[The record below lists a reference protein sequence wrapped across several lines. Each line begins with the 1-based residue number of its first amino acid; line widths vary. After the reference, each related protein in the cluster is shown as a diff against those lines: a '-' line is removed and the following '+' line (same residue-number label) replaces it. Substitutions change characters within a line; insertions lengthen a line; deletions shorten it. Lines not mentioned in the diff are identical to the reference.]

1 LVKYR
6 AIPLIQVT
14 AQDNVYLGVL
24 LLPMNSLLRFFES
37 RLSAFPDTPM
47 PLPREGLIK
56 FLWACTKGLRGW
68 LLLFMIL
75 SAGIGIYE
83 AMLFAWIGNL
93 VDWLGTY
100 TPQNL
105 WAEKGDTMLLML
117 AVLII
122 SPFWI
127 ALSSLIHFQTLQG
140 VFPMQMRWRFHQ
152 RMLGQSMQ
160 FYQDEFSGRVSAKV
174 MQTALAVRETVMTV
188 TDMFMYVTVYFIT
201 TSVILFNLD
210 SLLLI
215 PFVVWFVL
223 VGLTMWYF
231 IPKLKQTAVIQADA
245 RALMTGRITDA
256 YANIMT
262 VKLFSHSRRE
272 LGYAKNAMGQF
283 LGTVHAQMR
292 WVSYLEVSTHLIS
305 VILVSSTAG
314 IALYLWQQGAVGVG
328 AIAAATAMALRLNG
342 LTRWIMWQ
350 TASLFESIGTV
361 QDGMRTLSAPQTIVD
376 KPNAPALKVTNGNIV
391 FDHVDFSYEG
401 ENGVAAIQTG
411 AKVDEVKTAATTL
424 ETSRVR
430 LLDDFHL
437 DIKAG
442 EKIGLVGRSGAG
454 KSTLVNLLLRF
465 FDVDSGKI
473 YIDGQAI
480 NEVTQE
486 SLRQQIGM
494 VTQDTSLLHRTVRE
508 NIAYGR
514 PDATDDEIIFATKQ
528 AQAWD
533 FIKELYD
540 DKGNTALDTQVG
552 ERGVKLSGGQR
563 QRIAIS
569 RVMLKNA
576 PILLLDEATSAL
588 DSEIEFAITESLNDI
603 MTGKTVI
610 AIAHRLSTI
619 AALDRLVVMDKGH
632 IIEQGS
638 HNELLVLNGV
648 YARLWHRQS
657 GGFLGE
663 DS

>member
-1 LVKYR
+1 
-6 AIPLIQVT
+6 
-14 AQDNVYLGVL
+14 
-24 LLPMNSLLRFFES
+24 MNALFRFFET
-37 RLSAFPDTPM
+37 RLPAFPETPM
-47 PLPREGLIK
+47 PLPSPREGMLK
-56 FLWACTKGLRGW
+56 FMWACTKGLRGW

-83 AMLFAWIGNL
+83 AMLFAWIGNI
-93 VDWLGTY
+93 VDWLGVY

-105 WAEKGDTMLLML
+105 WAEKGDMLLLIL
-117 AVLII
+117 AVMIL
-122 SPFWI
+122 SPLWI
-127 ALSSLIHFQTLQG
+127 ALSSFIHFQTLQG

-174 MQTALAVRETVMTV
+174 MQTALAVRDTVMTV
-188 TDMFMYVTVYFIT
+188 TDMFMYVAVYFIT
-201 TSVILFNLD
+201 SGIILFNLD

-215 PFVVWFVL
+215 PFIVWFVL
-223 VGLTMWYF
+223 VWLAMWYF
-231 IPKLKQTAVIQADA
+231 IPKLKQTAIVQADA

-272 LGYAKNAMGQF
+272 LDYAKNAMGQF

-314 IALYLWQQGAVGVG
+314 IGIYLWQQSAVGVG

-376 KPNAPALKVTNGNIV
+376 KPNASILKVSDGHIV

-401 ENGVAAIQTG
+401 EDDATGLNKHKSDKPLDNMNEDAAIPAADSAAGTSY
-411 AKVDEVKTAATTL
+411 VK
-424 ETSRVR
+424 
-430 LLDDFHL
+430 LLDNFYL
-437 DIKAG
+437 DIKPG

-465 FDVDSGKI
+465 FDVDKGKI

-480 NEVTQE
+480 DEVTQE

-514 PDATDDEIIFATKQ
+514 PDATDEEIIIAAKQ

-533 FIKELYD
+533 FIKDLYD
-540 DKGNTALDTQVG
+540 DKGNTGLDTQVG

-619 AALDRLVVMDKGH
+619 AALDRLVVMDKGR

-638 HNELLVLNGV
+638 HDELLAFNGV
-648 YARLWHRQS
+648 YARLWQRQS

>member
-1 LVKYR
+1 
-6 AIPLIQVT
+6 
-14 AQDNVYLGVL
+14 
-24 LLPMNSLLRFFES
+24 MNALFRFFET
-37 RLSAFPDTPM
+37 RLPAFPETPM
-47 PLPREGLIK
+47 PLPSPRDGMLK
-56 FLWACTKGLRGW
+56 FMWACTKGLRGW

-83 AMLFAWIGNL
+83 AMLFAWIGNI
-93 VDWLGTY
+93 VDWLGVY

-105 WAEKGDTMLLML
+105 WAEKGDMLLLIL
-117 AVLII
+117 AVMIL
-122 SPFWI
+122 SPLWI
-127 ALSSLIHFQTLQG
+127 ALSSFIHFQTLQG

-174 MQTALAVRETVMTV
+174 MQTALAVRDTVMTV
-188 TDMFMYVTVYFIT
+188 TDMFMYVAVYFIT
-201 TSVILFNLD
+201 SGIILFNLD

-215 PFVVWFVL
+215 PFIVWFVL
-223 VGLTMWYF
+223 VWLAMWYF
-231 IPKLKQTAVIQADA
+231 IPKLKQTAIVQADA

-272 LGYAKNAMGQF
+272 LDYAKNAMGQF

-314 IALYLWQQGAVGVG
+314 IGIYLWQQSAVGVG

-376 KPNAPALKVTNGNIV
+376 KPNASILKVSDGHIV

-401 ENGVAAIQTG
+401 EDDATGLNKHKSGKPLDNMNEDAAIPAADSAAGTSY
-411 AKVDEVKTAATTL
+411 VK
-424 ETSRVR
+424 
-430 LLDDFHL
+430 LLDNFYL
-437 DIKAG
+437 DIKPG

-465 FDVDSGKI
+465 FDVDKGKI

-480 NEVTQE
+480 DEVTQE

-514 PDATDDEIIFATKQ
+514 PDATDEEIITAAKQ

-533 FIKELYD
+533 FIKDLYD
-540 DKGNTALDTQVG
+540 DKGNTGLDTQVG

-619 AALDRLVVMDKGH
+619 AALDRLVVMDKGR

-638 HNELLVLNGV
+638 HDELLALNGV
-648 YARLWHRQS
+648 YARLWQRQS

>member
-1 LVKYR
+1 
-6 AIPLIQVT
+6 
-14 AQDNVYLGVL
+14 
-24 LLPMNSLLRFFES
+24 MNALFRFFET
-37 RLSAFPDTPM
+37 RLPAFPETPM
-47 PLPREGLIK
+47 PLPSPREGMLK
-56 FLWACTKGLRGW
+56 FMWACTKGLRGW
-68 LLLFMIL
+68 FVLFMIL

-83 AMLFAWIGNL
+83 AMLFAWIGNI
-93 VDWLGTY
+93 VDWLGVY

-105 WAEKGDTMLLML
+105 WAEKGDMLLLIL
-117 AVLII
+117 AVMIL
-122 SPFWI
+122 SPLWI
-127 ALSSLIHFQTLQG
+127 ALSSFIHFQTLQG

-174 MQTALAVRETVMTV
+174 MQTALAVRDTVMTV
-188 TDMFMYVTVYFIT
+188 TDMFMYVAVYFIT
-201 TSVILFNLD
+201 SGIILFNLD

-215 PFVVWFVL
+215 PFIVWFVL
-223 VGLTMWYF
+223 VWLAMWYF
-231 IPKLKQTAVIQADA
+231 IPKLKQTAIVQADA

-272 LGYAKNAMGQF
+272 LDYAKNAMGQF

-314 IALYLWQQGAVGVG
+314 IGIYLWQQSAVGVG

-376 KPNAPALKVTNGNIV
+376 KPNASILKVSDGHIV

-401 ENGVAAIQTG
+401 EDDATGLNKHKSGKPLDNMNEDAAIPAADSAAGTSY
-411 AKVDEVKTAATTL
+411 VK
-424 ETSRVR
+424 
-430 LLDDFHL
+430 LLDNFYL
-437 DIKAG
+437 DIKPG

-465 FDVDSGKI
+465 FDVDKGKI

-480 NEVTQE
+480 DEVTQE

-514 PDATDDEIIFATKQ
+514 PDATDEEIIIAAKQ

-533 FIKELYD
+533 FIKDLYD
-540 DKGNTALDTQVG
+540 DKGNTGLDTQVG

-619 AALDRLVVMDKGH
+619 AALDRLVVMDKGR

-638 HNELLVLNGV
+638 HDELLAFNGV
-648 YARLWHRQS
+648 YARLWQRQS

>member
-1 LVKYR
+1 
-6 AIPLIQVT
+6 
-14 AQDNVYLGVL
+14 
-24 LLPMNSLLRFFES
+24 MNALFRFFEN
-37 RLSAFPDTPM
+37 RLPAFPDTPM
-47 PLPREGLIK
+47 PLPSPRDGMLK
-56 FLWACTKGLRGW
+56 FLWACTNGLRGW
-68 LLLFMIL
+68 LLIFMIL

-83 AMLFAWIGNL
+83 AMLFAWIGNI
-93 VDWLGTY
+93 VDWLGVY

-105 WAEKGDTMLLML
+105 WVEKGDMLLIML
-117 AVLII
+117 AVMIV
-122 SPFWI
+122 SPLWI
-127 ALSSLIHFQTLQG
+127 ALSSFIHFQTLQG

-174 MQTALAVRETVMTV
+174 MQTALAVRDTVMTV
-188 TDMFMYVTVYFIT
+188 TDMFMYVSVYFIT
-201 TSVILFNLD
+201 SGVILFNLD

-215 PFVVWFVL
+215 PFVIWLVL
-223 VGLTMWYF
+223 VAITIWYF
-231 IPKLKQTAVIQADA
+231 IPKLKQTAIVQADA

-314 IALYLWQQGAVGVG
+314 IGLYLWQQGAVGVG

-361 QDGMRTLSAPQTIVD
+361 QDGMRTLSAPQTIID
-376 KPNAPALKVTNGNIV
+376 KPDAPALAVTDGRIV
-391 FDHVDFSYEG
+391 FDHVDFSYEND
-401 ENGVAAIQTG
+401 EEDNGQTSEPVDG
-411 AKVDEVKTAATTL
+411 TSIAKRAPNSYIK
-424 ETSRVR
+424 
-430 LLDDFHL
+430 LLDNFHL
-437 DIKAG
+437 DIKPG

-473 YIDGQAI
+473 LIDGQAI
-480 NEVTQE
+480 DEVTQE

-514 PDATDDEIIFATKQ
+514 PDATDEEIMIAAKQ

-533 FIKELYD
+533 FIKDLYD
-540 DKGNTALDTQVG
+540 DKGNTGLDTQVG

-588 DSEIEFAITESLNDI
+588 DSEIEYAITESLNDI

-619 AALDRLVVMDKGH
+619 AALDRLVVMHQGR

-638 HNELLVLNGV
+638 HDELLALNGV
-648 YARLWHRQS
+648 YARLWQRQS

-663 DS
+663 DN

>member
-1 LVKYR
+1 
-6 AIPLIQVT
+6 
-14 AQDNVYLGVL
+14 
-24 LLPMNSLLRFFES
+24 
-37 RLSAFPDTPM
+37 M
-47 PLPREGLIK
+47 PLPSPRDGMLK
-56 FLWACTKGLRGW
+56 FMWACTKGLRGW

-83 AMLFAWIGNL
+83 AMLFAWIGNI
-93 VDWLGTY
+93 VDWLGVY
-100 TPQNL
+100 TPENL
-105 WAEKGDTMLLML
+105 WLEKGDMLLLML
-117 AVLII
+117 AVMIL
-122 SPFWI
+122 SPIWI
-127 ALSSLIHFQTLQG
+127 ALSSFVHFQTLQG

-174 MQTALAVRETVMTV
+174 MQTALAVRDTVMTV

-201 TSVILFNLD
+201 SGVILFNLD

-215 PFVVWFVL
+215 PFIVWLIL
-223 VGLTMWYF
+223 VALTIWYF
-231 IPKLKQTAVIQADA
+231 IPKLKQTAIVQADA

-272 LGYAKNAMGQF
+272 LSYAKNAMGQF

-305 VILVSSTAG
+305 VILVSGTVG
-314 IALYLWQQGAVGVG
+314 IGLYLWQQGAVGVG

-361 QDGMRTLSAPQTIVD
+361 QDGMRTLSAPQTIMD
-376 KPNAPALKVTNGNIV
+376 KPNAPALKVTDGHIV
-391 FDHVDFSYEG
+391 FDHVDFSYENDSDDIKG
-401 ENGVAAIQTG
+401 KPANTINAPASSNTI
-411 AKVDEVKTAATTL
+411 K
-424 ETSRVR
+424 
-430 LLDDFHL
+430 LLDNFYL
-437 DIKAG
+437 DIEPG

-473 YIDGQAI
+473 LIDEQAI
-480 NEVTQE
+480 DEVTQE

-514 PDATDDEIIFATKQ
+514 PDATDEEIMMAAKQ

-533 FIKELYD
+533 FVKDLYD
-540 DKGNTALDTQVG
+540 DKGNTGLDTQVG

-588 DSEIEFAITESLNDI
+588 DSEIEFAITESLNDM

-638 HNELLVLNGV
+638 HDELLSLNGV
-648 YARLWHRQS
+648 YARLWQRQS

>member
-1 LVKYR
+1 
-6 AIPLIQVT
+6 
-14 AQDNVYLGVL
+14 
-24 LLPMNSLLRFFES
+24 MNALFRFFEN

-47 PLPREGLIK
+47 PLPSPRDGLLK
-56 FLWACTKGLRGW
+56 FLWACTTGLRGW
-68 LLLFMIL
+68 LLLFVIL
-75 SAGIGIYE
+75 SAGIGVYE
-83 AMLFAWIGNL
+83 AMLFAWIGNI
-93 VDWLGTY
+93 VDWLGIY
-100 TPQNL
+100 TPAML
-105 WAEKGDTMLLML
+105 WAEKGDMLLLML
-117 AVLII
+117 AVMIA
-122 SPFWI
+122 SPVWI
-127 ALSSLIHFQTLQG
+127 ALTSFIHFQTLQG

-174 MQTALAVRETVMTV
+174 MQTALAVRDTVLTV
-188 TDMFMYVTVYFIT
+188 ADMFTYVTVYFIT

-223 VGLTMWYF
+223 VALAIWFF
-231 IPKLKQTAVIQADA
+231 IPRLKRTAIVQADA

-314 IALYLWQQGAVGVG
+314 IGLYLWQQGAVGVG

-376 KPNAPALKVTNGNIV
+376 APNAQELKVTDGHIV
-391 FDHVDFSYEG
+391 FDHVDFSYESENVTDIEG
-401 ENGVAAIQTG
+401 ERIDEIKPSSALT
-411 AKVDEVKTAATTL
+411 KSEVK
-424 ETSRVR
+424 
-430 LLDDFHL
+430 LLDNFYL
-437 DIKAG
+437 DIKPG

-480 NEVTQE
+480 DEVTQD
-486 SLRQQIGM
+486 SLRAQIGM

-514 PDATDDEIIFATKQ
+514 PDASDEEIIVATKQ

-533 FIKELYD
+533 FIKDLYD
-540 DKGNTALDTQVG
+540 DKGNTGLDTQVG

-619 AALDRLVVMDKGH
+619 AALDRLVVMDRGR

-638 HNELLVLNGV
+638 HEELLALNGV
-648 YARLWHRQS
+648 YAGLWQRQS
-657 GGFLGE
+657 GGFLGAE
-663 DS
+663 S

>member
-1 LVKYR
+1 
-6 AIPLIQVT
+6 
-14 AQDNVYLGVL
+14 
-24 LLPMNSLLRFFES
+24 MNALFRFFEN
-37 RLSAFPDTPM
+37 RLPAFPNTPM
-47 PLPREGLIK
+47 PLPSPRDGMLQ
-56 FLWACTKGLRGW
+56 FFWACTKGLRSW
-68 LLLFMIL
+68 LLLFMVL

-83 AMLFAWIGNL
+83 AMLFAWIGDI
-93 VDWLGTY
+93 VDWLGVY

-105 WAEKGDTMLLML
+105 WLEKGDMLLLML
-117 AVLII
+117 AVMIV

-127 ALSSLIHFQTLQG
+127 ALSSFIHFQTLQG

-174 MQTALAVRETVMTV
+174 MQTALAVRDTVMTV
-188 TDMFMYVTVYFIT
+188 TDMFMYVTVYFV
-201 TSVILFNLD
+201 TSGLILFNLD

-215 PFVVWFVL
+215 PFILWFGL
-223 VGLTMWYF
+223 VALAIWYF
-231 IPKLKQTAVIQADA
+231 IPKLKQTAIVQADA

-292 WVSYLEVSTHLIS
+292 WVSYLEIFTHLIS

-314 IALYLWQQGAVGVG
+314 IGLYLWQQSAVGVG

-376 KPNAPALKVTNGNIV
+376 KPDAAELRVTEGHIV
-391 FDHVDFSYEG
+391 FDHVDFSYENEDQG
-401 ENGVAAIQTG
+401 NYHAT
-411 AKVDEVKTAATTL
+411 DKTFKPSVATTDMAQDN
-424 ETSRVR
+424 SVK
-430 LLDDFHL
+430 LLDDFYL
-437 DIKAG
+437 DIKPG

-465 FDVDSGKI
+465 FDVDRGKI

-480 NEVTQE
+480 DDVTQD

-494 VTQDTSLLHRTVRE
+494 VTQDTSLLHRTIRE

-514 PDATDDEIIFATKQ
+514 PGASDEEIIHAAKQ

-533 FIKELYD
+533 FIKDLYD
-540 DKGNTALDTQVG
+540 DKGNTGLDTQVG

-619 AALDRLVVMDKGH
+619 AALDRLVVMEKGR

-638 HNELLVLNGV
+638 HDELLAQDGV
-648 YARLWHRQS
+648 YARLWQRQS

-663 DS
+663 DTP

>member
-1 LVKYR
+1 
-6 AIPLIQVT
+6 
-14 AQDNVYLGVL
+14 
-24 LLPMNSLLRFFES
+24 MNALFRFFET
-37 RLSAFPDTPM
+37 RLPAFPETPM
-47 PLPREGLIK
+47 PLPSPREGMLK
-56 FLWACTKGLRGW
+56 FMWACTKGLRGW

-83 AMLFAWIGNL
+83 AMLFAWIGNI
-93 VDWLGTY
+93 VDWLGVY

-105 WAEKGDTMLLML
+105 WAEKGDMLLLIL
-117 AVLII
+117 AVMIL
-122 SPFWI
+122 SPLWI
-127 ALSSLIHFQTLQG
+127 ALSSFIHFQTLQG

-174 MQTALAVRETVMTV
+174 MQTALAVRDTVMTV
-188 TDMFMYVTVYFIT
+188 TDMFMYVAVYFIT
-201 TSVILFNLD
+201 SGIILFNLD

-215 PFVVWFVL
+215 PFIVWFVL
-223 VGLTMWYF
+223 VWLAMWYF
-231 IPKLKQTAVIQADA
+231 IPKLKQTAIVQADA

-272 LGYAKNAMGQF
+272 LDYAKNAMGQF

-314 IALYLWQQGAVGVG
+314 IGIYLWQQSAVGVG

-376 KPNAPALKVTNGNIV
+376 KPNASILKVSDGHIV
-391 FDHVDFSYEG
+391 FDHVDFSYEDEDDATG
-401 ENGVAAIQTG
+401 LNKHKSDKPLDNMNEDAAIPAADSAAGTSY
-411 AKVDEVKTAATTL
+411 VK
-424 ETSRVR
+424 
-430 LLDDFHL
+430 LLDNFYL
-437 DIKAG
+437 DIKPG

-465 FDVDSGKI
+465 FDVDKGKI

-480 NEVTQE
+480 DEVTQE

-514 PDATDDEIIFATKQ
+514 PDATDEEIIIAAKQ

-533 FIKELYD
+533 FIKDLYD
-540 DKGNTALDTQVG
+540 DKGNTGLDTQVG

-619 AALDRLVVMDKGH
+619 AALDRLVVMDKGR

-638 HNELLVLNGV
+638 HDELLAFNGV
-648 YARLWHRQS
+648 YARLWQRQS

>member
-1 LVKYR
+1 
-6 AIPLIQVT
+6 
-14 AQDNVYLGVL
+14 
-24 LLPMNSLLRFFES
+24 MNALFRFFEN

-47 PLPREGLIK
+47 PLPSPRDGLLK
-56 FLWACTKGLRGW
+56 FLWACTTGLRGW
-68 LLLFMIL
+68 LLLFVIL
-75 SAGIGIYE
+75 SAGIGVYE
-83 AMLFAWIGNL
+83 AMLFAWIGNI
-93 VDWLGTY
+93 VDWLGIY
-100 TPQNL
+100 TPAML
-105 WAEKGDTMLLML
+105 WAEKGDMLLLML
-117 AVLII
+117 AVMLA
-122 SPFWI
+122 SPVWI
-127 ALSSLIHFQTLQG
+127 ALTSFIHFQTLQG

-174 MQTALAVRETVMTV
+174 MQTALAVRDTVLTV
-188 TDMFMYVTVYFIT
+188 ADMFTYVTVYFIT

-223 VGLTMWYF
+223 VALAIWFF
-231 IPKLKQTAVIQADA
+231 IPRLKRTAIVQADA

-314 IALYLWQQGAVGVG
+314 IGLYLWQQGAVGVG

-376 KPNAPALKVTNGNIV
+376 APNAQELKVTDGHIV
-391 FDHVDFSYEG
+391 FDHVDFSYESESVTDIEG
-401 ENGVAAIQTG
+401 ERIDEIKPSSALT
-411 AKVDEVKTAATTL
+411 KSEVK
-424 ETSRVR
+424 
-430 LLDDFHL
+430 LLDNFYL
-437 DIKAG
+437 DIKPG

-473 YIDGQAI
+473 CIDGQAI
-480 NEVTQE
+480 DEVTQD
-486 SLRQQIGM
+486 SLRAQIGM
-494 VTQDTSLLHRTVRE
+494 VTQDTSLLHRTIRE

-514 PDATDDEIIFATKQ
+514 PDASDEEIIVATKQ

-533 FIKELYD
+533 FIKDLYD
-540 DKGNTALDTQVG
+540 DKGNTGLDTQVG

-619 AALDRLVVMDKGH
+619 AALDRLVVMDRGR

-638 HNELLVLNGV
+638 HEELLALNGV
-648 YARLWHRQS
+648 YAGLWQRQS
-657 GGFLGE
+657 GGFLGAE
-663 DS
+663 S

>member
-1 LVKYR
+1 
-6 AIPLIQVT
+6 
-14 AQDNVYLGVL
+14 
-24 LLPMNSLLRFFES
+24 MNALFRFFEN
-37 RLSAFPDTPM
+37 RLTAFPDSPI
-47 PLPREGLIK
+47 PLPRDGLIK
-56 FLWACTKGLRGW
+56 FLWACTEGLRGW

-83 AMLFAWIGNL
+83 AMLFAWIGNV

-100 TPQNL
+100 TPQTI
-105 WAEKGDTMLLML
+105 WAEKGDMLLLML

-127 ALSSLIHFQTLQG
+127 SLSSLIRFQSIQG

-174 MQTALAVRETVMTV
+174 MQTALAVRDTVMTV
-188 TDMFMYVTVYFIT
+188 TDMLLYVLVYFIT
-201 TSVILFNLD
+201 TGVILFNLD
-210 SLLLI
+210 VLLLI
-215 PFVVWFVL
+215 PFVIWFVL
-223 VGLTMWYF
+223 FGSTMWFF
-231 IPKLKQTAVIQADA
+231 IPKLKRSSIIQADA
-245 RALMTGRITDA
+245 RALMAGRITDA

-272 LGYAKNAMGQF
+272 LSYAKDAMGQF

-292 WVSYLEVSTHLIS
+292 WVSQLEIVNHTIS
-305 VILVSSTAG
+305 VILLGTTAG
-314 IALYLWQQGAVGVG
+314 IGIYLWQHGAIGVG

-342 LTRWIMWQ
+342 LTKMIMWQ

-376 KPNAPALKVTNGNIV
+376 KPNAQDLTVTAGRIV
-391 FDHVDFSYEG
+391 FDHVDFSYDNDDLTEDV
-401 ENGVAAIQTG
+401 ESER
-411 AKVDEVKTAATTL
+411 VDEVNNVTP
-424 ETSRVR
+424 SRVK
-430 LLDDFHL
+430 LLDNFYL
-437 DIKAG
+437 NINPG

-473 YIDGQAI
+473 YVDGQAI
-480 NEVTQE
+480 DEVTQD
-486 SLRQQIGM
+486 SLRQHIGM

-514 PDATDDEIIFATKQ
+514 PDASDEEIIFAAKQ

-533 FIKELYD
+533 FIKDLYD
-540 DKGNTALDTQVG
+540 DKGNTGLDTQVG

-619 AALDRLVVMDKGH
+619 AALDRLVVMDKGR

-638 HNELLVLNGV
+638 HDELLALHGV
-648 YARLWHRQS
+648 YARLWQRQS
-657 GGFLGE
+657 GGFLGDDNDE
-663 DS
+663 

>member
-1 LVKYR
+1 
-6 AIPLIQVT
+6 
-14 AQDNVYLGVL
+14 
-24 LLPMNSLLRFFES
+24 
-37 RLSAFPDTPM
+37 M
-47 PLPREGLIK
+47 PLPSPREGMLK
-56 FLWACTKGLRGW
+56 FMWACTKGLRGW

-83 AMLFAWIGNL
+83 AMLFAWIGNI
-93 VDWLGTY
+93 VDWLGVY

-105 WAEKGDTMLLML
+105 WAEKGDMLLLIL
-117 AVLII
+117 AVMIL
-122 SPFWI
+122 SPLWI
-127 ALSSLIHFQTLQG
+127 ALSSFIHFQTLQG

-174 MQTALAVRETVMTV
+174 MQTALAVRDTVMTV
-188 TDMFMYVTVYFIT
+188 TDMFMYVAVYFIT
-201 TSVILFNLD
+201 SGIILFNLD

-215 PFVVWFVL
+215 PFIVWFVL
-223 VGLTMWYF
+223 VWLAMWYF
-231 IPKLKQTAVIQADA
+231 IPKLKQTAIVQADA

-272 LGYAKNAMGQF
+272 LDYAKNAMGQF

-314 IALYLWQQGAVGVG
+314 IGIYLWQQSAVGVG

-376 KPNAPALKVTNGNIV
+376 KPNASILKVSDGHIV

-401 ENGVAAIQTG
+401 EDDATGLNKHKSGKPLDNMNEDAAIPAVDSAAGTSY
-411 AKVDEVKTAATTL
+411 AK
-424 ETSRVR
+424 
-430 LLDDFHL
+430 LLDNFYL
-437 DIKAG
+437 DIKSG

-465 FDVDSGKI
+465 FDVDKGKI

-480 NEVTQE
+480 DEVTQE

-514 PDATDDEIIFATKQ
+514 PDATDEEIITAAKQ

-533 FIKELYD
+533 FIKDLYD
-540 DKGNTALDTQVG
+540 DKGNTGLDTQVG

-619 AALDRLVVMDKGH
+619 AALDRLVVMDKGR

-638 HNELLVLNGV
+638 HDELLALNGV
-648 YARLWHRQS
+648 YARLWQRQS

>member
-1 LVKYR
+1 
-6 AIPLIQVT
+6 
-14 AQDNVYLGVL
+14 
-24 LLPMNSLLRFFES
+24 
-37 RLSAFPDTPM
+37 
-47 PLPREGLIK
+47 
-56 FLWACTKGLRGW
+56 
-68 LLLFMIL
+68 
-75 SAGIGIYE
+75 
-83 AMLFAWIGNL
+83 
-93 VDWLGTY
+93 
-100 TPQNL
+100 
-105 WAEKGDTMLLML
+105 
-117 AVLII
+117 
-122 SPFWI
+122 
-127 ALSSLIHFQTLQG
+127 
-140 VFPMQMRWRFHQ
+140 
-152 RMLGQSMQ
+152 
-160 FYQDEFSGRVSAKV
+160 
-174 MQTALAVRETVMTV
+174 MQTALAVRDTVMTV
-188 TDMFMYVTVYFIT
+188 TDMFMYVSVYFIT
-201 TSVILFNLD
+201 SGVILFNLD

-215 PFVVWFVL
+215 PFIIWLVL
-223 VGLTMWYF
+223 VAITIWYF
-231 IPKLKQTAVIQADA
+231 IPKLKETAIVQADA

-314 IALYLWQQGAVGVG
+314 IGLYLWQQGAVGVG

-361 QDGMRTLSAPQTIVD
+361 QDGMRTLSAPQTIID
-376 KPNAPALKVTNGNIV
+376 KPDAPALAVTDGRIV
-391 FDHVDFSYEG
+391 FDHVDFSYEND
-401 ENGVAAIQTG
+401 EEDNGQTG
-411 AKVDEVKTAATTL
+411 EPIDSTSIAKRAPNSYIK
-424 ETSRVR
+424 
-430 LLDDFHL
+430 LLDNFHL
-437 DIKAG
+437 DIKPG

-473 YIDGQAI
+473 LIDGQAI
-480 NEVTQE
+480 DAVTQE

-514 PDATDDEIIFATKQ
+514 PDATDDEIMIAAKQ

-533 FIKELYD
+533 FIKDLYD
-540 DKGNTALDTQVG
+540 DKGNTGLDTQVG

-588 DSEIEFAITESLNDI
+588 DSEIEYAITESLNDI

-619 AALDRLVVMDKGH
+619 AALDRLVVMHQGR

-638 HNELLVLNGV
+638 HDELLALNGV
-648 YARLWHRQS
+648 YARLWQRQS

-663 DS
+663 DN

>member
-1 LVKYR
+1 
-6 AIPLIQVT
+6 
-14 AQDNVYLGVL
+14 
-24 LLPMNSLLRFFES
+24 MNALFRFFET
-37 RLSAFPDTPM
+37 RLPAFPETPM
-47 PLPREGLIK
+47 PLPSPRDGMLK
-56 FLWACTKGLRGW
+56 FLWACTNGLRGW
-68 LLLFMIL
+68 LLIFMIL

-83 AMLFAWIGNL
+83 AMLFAWIGNI
-93 VDWLGTY
+93 VDWLGVY

-105 WAEKGDTMLLML
+105 WLEKGDMLLLML
-117 AVLII
+117 AVMIV
-122 SPFWI
+122 SPLWI
-127 ALSSLIHFQTLQG
+127 ALSSFIHFQTLQG

-174 MQTALAVRETVMTV
+174 MQTALAVRDTVMTV

-201 TSVILFNLD
+201 SGVILFNLD

-215 PFVVWFVL
+215 PFIVWLVL
-223 VGLTMWYF
+223 VALTIWYF
-231 IPKLKQTAVIQADA
+231 IPKLKQTAIVQADA

-272 LGYAKNAMGQF
+272 LSYAKNAMGQF

-305 VILVSSTAG
+305 VILVSSTAAIG
-314 IALYLWQQGAVGVG
+314 LYLWQQGAVGVG

-361 QDGMRTLSAPQTIVD
+361 QDGMRTLSAPQKIID
-376 KPNAPALKVTNGNIV
+376 KPNAPALKVTEGRIV
-391 FDHVDFSYEG
+391 FDHVDFSYENDSDAVEG
-401 ENGVAAIQTG
+401 DSLDT
-411 AKVDEVKTAATTL
+411 VKTSATPT
-424 ETSRVR
+424 TKTK
-430 LLDDFHL
+430 LLDNFYL
-437 DIKAG
+437 DIKPG

-473 YIDGQAI
+473 LIDGQAI
-480 NEVTQE
+480 DEVTQE

-514 PDATDDEIIFATKQ
+514 PDATDEEIITAAKQ

-533 FIKELYD
+533 FIKDLYD
-540 DKGNTALDTQVG
+540 DKGNTGLDTQVG

-619 AALDRLVVMDKGH
+619 AALDRLVVMDKGQ

-638 HNELLVLNGV
+638 HDELLNLHGV

>member
-1 LVKYR
+1 M
-6 AIPLIQVT
+6 T
-14 AQDNVYLGVL
+14 FDTVYLGVSF
-24 LLPMNSLLRFFES
+24 LPMNALFRFFEN
-37 RLSAFPDTPM
+37 RLPAFPDTPM
-47 PLPREGLIK
+47 PLPSPREGLLK

-68 LLLFMIL
+68 LLFFMIL

-83 AMLFAWIGNL
+83 AMLFAWIGDI
-93 VDWLGTY
+93 VDWLGIY
-100 TPQNL
+100 TPQTL
-105 WAEKGDTMLLML
+105 WTEKGDVLLLML
-117 AVLII
+117 AVMLL

-127 ALSSLIHFQTLQG
+127 ALSSFIHFQSIQG

-152 RMLGQSMQ
+152 HMLGQSMQ

-174 MQTALAVRETVMTV
+174 MQTALAVRDTVMTV
-188 TDMFMYVTVYFIT
+188 TDMFMYVIVYFIT
-201 TSVILFNLD
+201 TGVILFNLD

-215 PFVVWFVL
+215 PFIIWFVL
-223 VGLTMWYF
+223 VGFTLRFF
-231 IPKLKQTAVIQADA
+231 IPKLKRTAIVQADA
-245 RALMTGRITDA
+245 RALMVGRITDA

-292 WVSYLEVSTHLIS
+292 WVSYLEISTHLIS

-314 IALYLWQQGAVGVG
+314 IGIYLWQQGDIGVG

-342 LTRWIMWQ
+342 LTQWIMWQ
-350 TASLFESIGTV
+350 TASLFESIGTA

-376 KPNAPALKVTNGNIV
+376 APNATDLKVTDGHIV
-391 FDHVDFSYEG
+391 FDHVDFSYESEGDIEG
-401 ENGVAAIQTG
+401 ERI
-411 AKVDEVKTAATTL
+411 DEVDTAGTALTP
-424 ETSRVR
+424 SQVK
-430 LLDDFHL
+430 LLDNFYL
-437 DIKAG
+437 DIKPG

-465 FDVDSGKI
+465 FDVDKGKI

-480 NEVTQE
+480 DEVTQE

-514 PDATDDEIIFATKQ
+514 PDASDEEIILATKQ
-528 AQAWD
+528 AQAWE
-533 FIKELYD
+533 FIKDLYD
-540 DKGNTALDTQVG
+540 DKGNTGLDTQVG

-588 DSEIEFAITESLNDI
+588 DSEIEYAITESLNDI

-619 AALDRLVVMDKGH
+619 AALDRLVVMDKGQ

-638 HNELLVLNGV
+638 HDELLALNGV
-648 YARLWHRQS
+648 YAGLWQRQS

-663 DS
+663 ND

>member
-1 LVKYR
+1 
-6 AIPLIQVT
+6 
-14 AQDNVYLGVL
+14 
-24 LLPMNSLLRFFES
+24 
-37 RLSAFPDTPM
+37 M
-47 PLPREGLIK
+47 PLPSPRDGMLK
-56 FLWACTKGLRGW
+56 FMWACTKGLRGW

-83 AMLFAWIGNL
+83 AMLFAWIGNI
-93 VDWLGTY
+93 VDWLGVY

-105 WAEKGDTMLLML
+105 WAEKGDMLLLIL
-117 AVLII
+117 AVMIL
-122 SPFWI
+122 SPLWI
-127 ALSSLIHFQTLQG
+127 ALSSFIHFQTLQG

-174 MQTALAVRETVMTV
+174 MQTALAVRDTVMTV
-188 TDMFMYVTVYFIT
+188 TDMFMYVAVYFIT
-201 TSVILFNLD
+201 SGIILFNLD

-215 PFVVWFVL
+215 PFIVWFVL
-223 VGLTMWYF
+223 VWLAMWYF
-231 IPKLKQTAVIQADA
+231 IPKLKQTAIVQADA

-272 LGYAKNAMGQF
+272 LDYAKNAMGQF

-314 IALYLWQQGAVGVG
+314 IGIYLWQQSAVGVG

-376 KPNAPALKVTNGNIV
+376 KPNASILKVSDGHIV

-401 ENGVAAIQTG
+401 EDDATGLNKHKSDKPLDNMNEDAAIPAADSAAGTSY
-411 AKVDEVKTAATTL
+411 AK
-424 ETSRVR
+424 
-430 LLDDFHL
+430 LLDNFYL
-437 DIKAG
+437 DIKPG

-465 FDVDSGKI
+465 FDVDKGKI

-480 NEVTQE
+480 DEVTQE

-514 PDATDDEIIFATKQ
+514 PDATDEEIIIAAKQ

-533 FIKELYD
+533 FIKDLYD
-540 DKGNTALDTQVG
+540 DKGNTGLDTQVG

-619 AALDRLVVMDKGH
+619 AALDRLVVMDKGR

-638 HNELLVLNGV
+638 HDELLAFNGV
-648 YARLWHRQS
+648 YARLWQRQS

>member
-1 LVKYR
+1 MV
-6 AIPLIQVT
+6 
-14 AQDNVYLGVL
+14 
-24 LLPMNSLLRFFES
+24 
-37 RLSAFPDTPM
+37 
-47 PLPREGLIK
+47 
-56 FLWACTKGLRGW
+56 
-68 LLLFMIL
+68 
-75 SAGIGIYE
+75 
-83 AMLFAWIGNL
+83 
-93 VDWLGTY
+93 
-100 TPQNL
+100 
-105 WAEKGDTMLLML
+105 
-117 AVLII
+117 
-122 SPFWI
+122 
-127 ALSSLIHFQTLQG
+127 ALTI
-140 VFPMQMRWRFHQ
+140 
-152 RMLGQSMQ
+152 
-160 FYQDEFSGRVSAKV
+160 
-174 MQTALAVRETVMTV
+174 
-188 TDMFMYVTVYFIT
+188 
-201 TSVILFNLD
+201 
-210 SLLLI
+210 
-215 PFVVWFVL
+215 
-223 VGLTMWYF
+223 WYF
-231 IPKLKQTAVIQADA
+231 IPKLKQTAIVQADA

-272 LGYAKNAMGQF
+272 LSYAKNAMGQF

-305 VILVSSTAG
+305 VILVSGTAAIG
-314 IALYLWQQGAVGVG
+314 LYLWQQGAVGVG

-361 QDGMRTLSAPQTIVD
+361 QDGMRTLSAPQKIID
-376 KPNAPALKVTNGNIV
+376 KPNAPALKVTEGRIV
-391 FDHVDFSYEG
+391 FDHVDFSYENDSDAVEG
-401 ENGVAAIQTG
+401 DSLDT
-411 AKVDEVKTAATTL
+411 VKTSATPT
-424 ETSRVR
+424 TKTK
-430 LLDDFHL
+430 LLDNFYL
-437 DIKAG
+437 DIKPG

-473 YIDGQAI
+473 LIDGQAI
-480 NEVTQE
+480 DEVTQE

-514 PDATDDEIIFATKQ
+514 PDATDEEIITAAKQ

-533 FIKELYD
+533 FIKDLYD
-540 DKGNTALDTQVG
+540 DKGNTGLDTQVG

-619 AALDRLVVMDKGH
+619 AALDRLVVMDKGQ

-638 HNELLVLNGV
+638 HDELLNLHGV

>member
-1 LVKYR
+1 
-6 AIPLIQVT
+6 
-14 AQDNVYLGVL
+14 
-24 LLPMNSLLRFFES
+24 MNALFRFFET
-37 RLSAFPDTPM
+37 RLPAFPDTPM
-47 PLPREGLIK
+47 PLPSPSDGMLK

-83 AMLFAWIGNL
+83 AMLFAWIGNI
-93 VDWLGTY
+93 VDWLGVY

-105 WAEKGDTMLLML
+105 WAEKGDVLLMML
-117 AVLII
+117 AVMIV
-122 SPFWI
+122 SPLWI
-127 ALSSLIHFQTLQG
+127 ALSSFIHFQTLQG

-174 MQTALAVRETVMTV
+174 MQTALAVRDTVMTV
-188 TDMFMYVTVYFIT
+188 TDMFMYVAVYFIT
-201 TSVILFNLD
+201 TGVILFNLD

-215 PFVVWFVL
+215 PFIAWFVL
-223 VGLTMWYF
+223 VWLAMWYF
-231 IPKLKQTAVIQADA
+231 IPKLKQTAIVQADA

-305 VILVSSTAG
+305 VVLVSSTAG
-314 IALYLWQQGAVGVG
+314 ISLYLWQQGAVGVG

-376 KPNAPALKVTNGNIV
+376 KPNAPALKVTEGRIV

-401 ENGVAAIQTG
+401 EDNDTG
-411 AKVDEVKTAATTL
+411 LNINASGKHFDDGHDNVNSNDIDLANNTSYAK
-424 ETSRVR
+424 
-430 LLDDFHL
+430 LLDNFYL
-437 DIKAG
+437 DIKPG

-465 FDVDSGKI
+465 FDVDKGKV

-480 NEVTQE
+480 DEVTQE

-514 PDATDDEIIFATKQ
+514 PDATDEEIITAAKQ

-533 FIKELYD
+533 FIEGLYD
-540 DKGNTALDTQVG
+540 DKGNTGLDTQVG

-638 HNELLVLNGV
+638 HDELLALNGV
-648 YARLWHRQS
+648 YARLWQRQS

>member
-1 LVKYR
+1 
-6 AIPLIQVT
+6 
-14 AQDNVYLGVL
+14 
-24 LLPMNSLLRFFES
+24 
-37 RLSAFPDTPM
+37 M
-47 PLPREGLIK
+47 PLPRDGLLR

-75 SAGIGIYE
+75 SAGIGVYE

-93 VDWLGTY
+93 VDWLGIYSPET
-100 TPQNL
+100 L
-105 WAEKGDTMLLML
+105 WLEKGDMLLLML
-117 AVLII
+117 AVLIV

-127 ALSSLIHFQTLQG
+127 TLSSLIHFQVIQG

-174 MQTALAVRETVMTV
+174 MQTALAVRDTVMTV

-201 TSVILFNLD
+201 TGVILFNLD

-215 PFVVWFVL
+215 PFAIWFVL
-223 VGLTMWYF
+223 FGLTMWFF
-231 IPKLKQTAVIQADA
+231 IPKLKLTAIIQADA
-245 RALMTGRITDA
+245 RALMVGRITDA

-292 WVSYLEVSTHLIS
+292 WVSYLEVVNHTIS
-305 VILVSSTAG
+305 VILVGTTAA
-314 IALYLWQQGAVGVG
+314 ISLYLWQQGAVGVG

-376 KPNAPALKVTNGNIV
+376 KPDAGELLVTNGNIV
-391 FDHVDFSYEG
+391 FDHVDFSYESDSD
-401 ENGVAAIQTG
+401 VAVIEGQSI
-411 AKVDEVKTAATTL
+411 DEVDTAESAINAAQIK
-424 ETSRVR
+424 
-430 LLDDFHL
+430 LLDDFYL
-437 DIKAG
+437 DIKPG

-465 FDVDSGKI
+465 FDVDKGSI
-473 YIDGQAI
+473 CIDGQAI
-480 NEVTQE
+480 NAVTQE

-514 PDATDDEIIFATKQ
+514 PDASDEEIIIAAKQ

-533 FIKELYD
+533 FISDLYD
-540 DKGNTALDTQVG
+540 DKGNKGLDTQVG

-619 AALDRLVVMDKGH
+619 AALDRLVVMDKGR

-638 HNELLVLNGV
+638 HDQLLAMDGV
-648 YARLWHRQS
+648 YARLWQRQS

>member
-1 LVKYR
+1 
-6 AIPLIQVT
+6 
-14 AQDNVYLGVL
+14 
-24 LLPMNSLLRFFES
+24 
-37 RLSAFPDTPM
+37 
-47 PLPREGLIK
+47 
-56 FLWACTKGLRGW
+56 
-68 LLLFMIL
+68 
-75 SAGIGIYE
+75 
-83 AMLFAWIGNL
+83 MLFAWIGNI
-93 VDWLGTY
+93 VDWLGIY
-100 TPQNL
+100 TPAML
-105 WAEKGDTMLLML
+105 WAEKGDMLLLML
-117 AVLII
+117 AVMLA
-122 SPFWI
+122 SPVWI
-127 ALSSLIHFQTLQG
+127 ALTSFIHFQTLQG

-174 MQTALAVRETVMTV
+174 MQTALAVRDTVLTV
-188 TDMFMYVTVYFIT
+188 ADMFTYVTVYFIT

-223 VGLTMWYF
+223 VALAIWFF
-231 IPKLKQTAVIQADA
+231 IPRLKRTAIVQADA

-314 IALYLWQQGAVGVG
+314 IGLYLWQQGAVGVG

-376 KPNAPALKVTNGNIV
+376 VPNAQELKVTDGHIV
-391 FDHVDFSYEG
+391 FDHVDFSYESENVTDIEG
-401 ENGVAAIQTG
+401 ERIDEIKPSSALT
-411 AKVDEVKTAATTL
+411 KSEVK
-424 ETSRVR
+424 
-430 LLDDFHL
+430 LLDNFYL
-437 DIKAG
+437 DIKPG
-442 EKIGLVGRSGAG
+442 EKIGLVGSSGAG

-473 YIDGQAI
+473 CIDGQAI
-480 NEVTQE
+480 DEVTQD
-486 SLRQQIGM
+486 SLRAQIGM

-514 PDATDDEIIFATKQ
+514 PDASDEEIIVATKQ

-533 FIKELYD
+533 FIKDLYD
-540 DKGNTALDTQVG
+540 DKGNTGLDTQVG

-619 AALDRLVVMDKGH
+619 AALDRLVVMDRGR

-638 HNELLVLNGV
+638 HEELLALNGV
-648 YARLWHRQS
+648 YAGLWQRQS
-657 GGFLGE
+657 GGFLGAE
-663 DS
+663 S

>member
-1 LVKYR
+1 
-6 AIPLIQVT
+6 
-14 AQDNVYLGVL
+14 
-24 LLPMNSLLRFFES
+24 MNALFRFFEN

-47 PLPREGLIK
+47 PLPSPRDGLLK
-56 FLWACTKGLRGW
+56 FLWACTTGLRGW
-68 LLLFMIL
+68 LLLFVIL
-75 SAGIGIYE
+75 SAGIGVYE
-83 AMLFAWIGNL
+83 AMLFAWIGNI
-93 VDWLGTY
+93 VDWLGIY
-100 TPQNL
+100 TPAML
-105 WAEKGDTMLLML
+105 WAEKGDMLLLML
-117 AVLII
+117 AVMIA
-122 SPFWI
+122 SPVWI
-127 ALSSLIHFQTLQG
+127 ALTSFIHFQTLQG

-174 MQTALAVRETVMTV
+174 MQTALAVRDTVLTV
-188 TDMFMYVTVYFIT
+188 ADMFTYVTVYFIT

-223 VGLTMWYF
+223 VALAIWFF
-231 IPKLKQTAVIQADA
+231 IPRLKRTAIVQADA

-314 IALYLWQQGAVGVG
+314 IGLYLWQQGAVGVG

-376 KPNAPALKVTNGNIV
+376 APNAQELKVTDGHIV
-391 FDHVDFSYEG
+391 FDHVDFSYESENVTDIEG
-401 ENGVAAIQTG
+401 ERIDEIKPSSALT
-411 AKVDEVKTAATTL
+411 KSEVK
-424 ETSRVR
+424 
-430 LLDDFHL
+430 LLDNFYL
-437 DIKAG
+437 DIKPG

-473 YIDGQAI
+473 CIDGQAI
-480 NEVTQE
+480 DEVTQD
-486 SLRQQIGM
+486 SLRAQIGM
-494 VTQDTSLLHRTVRE
+494 VTQDTSLLHRTIRE

-514 PDATDDEIIFATKQ
+514 PDASDEEIIVATKQ

-533 FIKELYD
+533 FIRDLYD
-540 DKGNTALDTQVG
+540 DKGNTGLDTQVG

-619 AALDRLVVMDKGH
+619 AALDRLVVMDRGR

-638 HNELLVLNGV
+638 HEELLALNGV
-648 YARLWHRQS
+648 YAGLWQRQS
-657 GGFLGE
+657 GGFLGAE
-663 DS
+663 S

>member
-1 LVKYR
+1 
-6 AIPLIQVT
+6 
-14 AQDNVYLGVL
+14 
-24 LLPMNSLLRFFES
+24 MNALFRFFEN
-37 RLSAFPDTPM
+37 RLPAFPDTPM
-47 PLPREGLIK
+47 PLPSPRDGMLK
-56 FLWACTKGLRGW
+56 FLWACTNGLRGW
-68 LLLFMIL
+68 LLIFMIL

-83 AMLFAWIGNL
+83 AMLFAWIGNI
-93 VDWLGTY
+93 VDWLGVY

-105 WAEKGDTMLLML
+105 WVEKGDMLLIML
-117 AVLII
+117 AVMIV
-122 SPFWI
+122 SPLWI
-127 ALSSLIHFQTLQG
+127 ALSSFIHFQTLQG

-174 MQTALAVRETVMTV
+174 MQTALAVRDTVMTV
-188 TDMFMYVTVYFIT
+188 TDMFMYVSVYFIT
-201 TSVILFNLD
+201 SGVILFNLD

-215 PFVVWFVL
+215 PFVIWLVL
-223 VGLTMWYF
+223 VAITIWYF
-231 IPKLKQTAVIQADA
+231 IPKLKETAIVQADA

-314 IALYLWQQGAVGVG
+314 IGLYLWQQGAVGVG

-361 QDGMRTLSAPQTIVD
+361 QDGMRTLSAPQTIID
-376 KPNAPALKVTNGNIV
+376 KPDAPALAVTDGRIV
-391 FDHVDFSYEG
+391 FDHVDFSYENDEEDNGKAG
-401 ENGVAAIQTG
+401 ETVDSTSI
-411 AKVDEVKTAATTL
+411 AKRAPNSYIK
-424 ETSRVR
+424 
-430 LLDDFHL
+430 LLDNFHL
-437 DIKAG
+437 DIKPG

-473 YIDGQAI
+473 LIDGQAI
-480 NEVTQE
+480 DAVTQE

-514 PDATDDEIIFATKQ
+514 PDATDEEIMIAAKQ

-533 FIKELYD
+533 FIKDLYD
-540 DKGNTALDTQVG
+540 DKGNTGLDTQVG

-588 DSEIEFAITESLNDI
+588 DSEIEYAITESLNDI

-619 AALDRLVVMDKGH
+619 AALDRLVVMHQGR

-638 HNELLVLNGV
+638 HDELLALNGV
-648 YARLWHRQS
+648 YARLWQRQS

-663 DS
+663 DN

>member
-1 LVKYR
+1 
-6 AIPLIQVT
+6 
-14 AQDNVYLGVL
+14 
-24 LLPMNSLLRFFES
+24 MNALFRFFEN
-37 RLSAFPDTPM
+37 RLPAFPDTPM
-47 PLPREGLIK
+47 PLPSPRDGMLK
-56 FLWACTKGLRGW
+56 FLWACTNGLRGW
-68 LLLFMIL
+68 LLIFMIL

-83 AMLFAWIGNL
+83 AMLFAWIGNI
-93 VDWLGTY
+93 VDWLGVY

-105 WAEKGDTMLLML
+105 WVEKGDMLLIML
-117 AVLII
+117 AVMIV
-122 SPFWI
+122 SPLWI
-127 ALSSLIHFQTLQG
+127 ALSSFIHFQTLQG

-174 MQTALAVRETVMTV
+174 MQTALAVRDTVMTV
-188 TDMFMYVTVYFIT
+188 TDMFMYVSVYFIT
-201 TSVILFNLD
+201 SGVILFNLD

-215 PFVVWFVL
+215 PFIIWLIL
-223 VGLTMWYF
+223 VAITIWYF
-231 IPKLKQTAVIQADA
+231 IPKLKETAIVQADA

-314 IALYLWQQGAVGVG
+314 IGLYLWQQGAVGVG

-361 QDGMRTLSAPQTIVD
+361 QDGMRTLSAPQTIID
-376 KPNAPALKVTNGNIV
+376 KPDAPALAVTDGRIV
-391 FDHVDFSYEG
+391 FDHVDFSYEND
-401 ENGVAAIQTG
+401 EEDNGQTG
-411 AKVDEVKTAATTL
+411 ETVDSTSIAKRAPNSYIK
-424 ETSRVR
+424 
-430 LLDDFHL
+430 LLDNFHL
-437 DIKAG
+437 DIKPG

-473 YIDGQAI
+473 LIDGQAI
-480 NEVTQE
+480 DEVTQE

-514 PDATDDEIIFATKQ
+514 PDATDEEIMIAAKQ

-533 FIKELYD
+533 FIKDLYD
-540 DKGNTALDTQVG
+540 DKGNTGLDTQVG

-588 DSEIEFAITESLNDI
+588 DSEIEYAITESLNDI

-619 AALDRLVVMDKGH
+619 AALDRLVVMHQGR

-638 HNELLVLNGV
+638 HDELLALNGV
-648 YARLWHRQS
+648 YARLWQRQS

-663 DS
+663 DN

>member
-1 LVKYR
+1 
-6 AIPLIQVT
+6 
-14 AQDNVYLGVL
+14 
-24 LLPMNSLLRFFES
+24 MNALFRFFEN
-37 RLSAFPDTPM
+37 RLPAFPDTPM
-47 PLPREGLIK
+47 PLPSPRDGLMK

-68 LLLFMIL
+68 LLFFMIL

-83 AMLFAWIGNL
+83 AMLFAWIGNI
-93 VDWLGTY
+93 VDWLGIY
-100 TPQNL
+100 TPQTL
-105 WAEKGDTMLLML
+105 WAEKGDMLLLML
-117 AVLII
+117 AVMLL

-127 ALSSLIHFQTLQG
+127 ALSSFIHFQSIQG

-152 RMLGQSMQ
+152 HMLGQSMQ

-174 MQTALAVRETVMTV
+174 MQTALAVRDTVMTV
-188 TDMFMYVTVYFIT
+188 TDMFMYVIVYFIT
-201 TSVILFNLD
+201 TGVILFNLD

-215 PFVVWFVL
+215 PFIIWFVL
-223 VGLTMWYF
+223 VGIALRFF
-231 IPKLKQTAVIQADA
+231 IPKLKRTAIVQADA
-245 RALMTGRITDA
+245 RALMVGRITDA

-314 IALYLWQQGAVGVG
+314 IGIYLWQQGDIGVG
-328 AIAAATAMALRLNG
+328 AVAAATAMALRLNG
-342 LTRWIMWQ
+342 LTQWIMWQ
-350 TASLFESIGTV
+350 TASLFESIGTA

-376 KPNAPALKVTNGNIV
+376 TPNAATLKVTDGHIV
-391 FDHVDFSYEG
+391 FDHVDFSYESENDDIEG
-401 ENGVAAIQTG
+401 ERI
-411 AKVDEVKTAATTL
+411 DEVNTAGTALTH
-424 ETSRVR
+424 SQVK
-430 LLDDFHL
+430 LLDGFHL
-437 DIKAG
+437 DIKPG

-465 FDVDSGKI
+465 FDVNKGKI

-480 NEVTQE
+480 DEVTQE

-514 PDATDDEIIFATKQ
+514 PDASDEEIILATEQ
-528 AQAWD
+528 AQAWE
-533 FIKELYD
+533 FIKDLYD
-540 DKGNTALDTQVG
+540 DKGNTGLDTQVG
-552 ERGVKLSGGQR
+552 ECGVKLSGGQR

-619 AALDRLVVMDKGH
+619 AALDRLVVMDKGQ

-638 HNELLVLNGV
+638 HDELLALNGV
-648 YARLWHRQS
+648 YAGLWQRQS

-663 DS
+663 NN

>member
-1 LVKYR
+1 
-6 AIPLIQVT
+6 
-14 AQDNVYLGVL
+14 
-24 LLPMNSLLRFFES
+24 
-37 RLSAFPDTPM
+37 M
-47 PLPREGLIK
+47 PLPSPREGMLK
-56 FLWACTKGLRGW
+56 FMWACTKGLRGW

-83 AMLFAWIGNL
+83 AMLFAWIGNI
-93 VDWLGTY
+93 VDWLGVY

-105 WAEKGDTMLLML
+105 WAEKGDMLLLIL
-117 AVLII
+117 AVMIL
-122 SPFWI
+122 SPLWI
-127 ALSSLIHFQTLQG
+127 ALSSFIHFQTLQG

-174 MQTALAVRETVMTV
+174 MQTALAVRDTVMTV
-188 TDMFMYVTVYFIT
+188 TDMFMYVAVYFIT
-201 TSVILFNLD
+201 SGIILFNLD

-215 PFVVWFVL
+215 PFIVWFVL
-223 VGLTMWYF
+223 VWLAMWYF
-231 IPKLKQTAVIQADA
+231 IPKLKQTAIVQADA

-272 LGYAKNAMGQF
+272 LDYAKNAMGQF

-314 IALYLWQQGAVGVG
+314 IGIYLWQQSAVGVG

-376 KPNAPALKVTNGNIV
+376 KPNAAILKVSDGRIV

-401 ENGVAAIQTG
+401 EDDATGLNKHKSDKHKSDKPLDNMNEDAVIPAAGTSY
-411 AKVDEVKTAATTL
+411 AK
-424 ETSRVR
+424 
-430 LLDDFHL
+430 LLDNFYL
-437 DIKAG
+437 DIKPG

-465 FDVDSGKI
+465 FDVDKGKI

-480 NEVTQE
+480 DEVTQE

-514 PDATDDEIIFATKQ
+514 PDATDEEIITAAKQ

-533 FIKELYD
+533 FIKDLYD
-540 DKGNTALDTQVG
+540 DKGNTGLDTQVG

-619 AALDRLVVMDKGH
+619 AALDRLVVMDKGR

-638 HNELLVLNGV
+638 HDELLALNGV
-648 YARLWHRQS
+648 YARLWQRQS

>member
-1 LVKYR
+1 
-6 AIPLIQVT
+6 
-14 AQDNVYLGVL
+14 
-24 LLPMNSLLRFFES
+24 MNALFRFFET
-37 RLSAFPDTPM
+37 RLPAFPDTPM
-47 PLPREGLIK
+47 PLPSPSDGMLK

-83 AMLFAWIGNL
+83 AMLFAWIGNI
-93 VDWLGTY
+93 VDWLGVY

-105 WAEKGDTMLLML
+105 WTEKGDMLLLML
-117 AVLII
+117 AVMIV
-122 SPFWI
+122 SPLWI
-127 ALSSLIHFQTLQG
+127 AFSSFIHFQTLQG

-174 MQTALAVRETVMTV
+174 MQTALAVRDTVMTV
-188 TDMFMYVTVYFIT
+188 TDMFMYVAVYFIT
-201 TSVILFNLD
+201 TGVILFNLD

-215 PFVVWFVL
+215 PFIAWFVL
-223 VGLTMWYF
+223 VWLAMWYF
-231 IPKLKQTAVIQADA
+231 IPKLKQTAIVQADA

-314 IALYLWQQGAVGVG
+314 ISLYLWQQGAIGVG

-342 LTRWIMWQ
+342 LTQWIMWQ

-376 KPNAPALKVTNGNIV
+376 KPNAPALTVTDGRIV
-391 FDHVDFSYEG
+391 FDHVDFSYESEDDDTG
-401 ENGVAAIQTG
+401 LNTHKLAKHLDNVTEDGIDYAAGTSY
-411 AKVDEVKTAATTL
+411 AK
-424 ETSRVR
+424 
-430 LLDDFHL
+430 LLDNFYL
-437 DIKAG
+437 DIKPG

-465 FDVDSGKI
+465 FDVDKGKI

-480 NEVTQE
+480 DEVTQE

-514 PDATDDEIIFATKQ
+514 PDATDEEIITAAKQ

-533 FIKELYD
+533 FIEGLYD
-540 DKGNTALDTQVG
+540 DKGNTGLDTQVG

-638 HNELLVLNGV
+638 HDELLALNGV

>member
-1 LVKYR
+1 
-6 AIPLIQVT
+6 
-14 AQDNVYLGVL
+14 
-24 LLPMNSLLRFFES
+24 MNALFRFFET
-37 RLSAFPDTPM
+37 RLPAFPDTPM
-47 PLPREGLIK
+47 PLPSPNDGMLK

-83 AMLFAWIGNL
+83 AMLFAWIGNI
-93 VDWLGTY
+93 VDWLGVY

-105 WAEKGDTMLLML
+105 WAEKGDVLLLML
-117 AVLII
+117 AVMIV
-122 SPFWI
+122 SPLWI
-127 ALSSLIHFQTLQG
+127 ALSSFIHFQTLQG

-174 MQTALAVRETVMTV
+174 MQTALAVRDTVMTV
-188 TDMFMYVTVYFIT
+188 TDMFMYVAVYFIT
-201 TSVILFNLD
+201 TGVILFNLD

-215 PFVVWFVL
+215 PFIAWFVL
-223 VGLTMWYF
+223 VWLAMWYF
-231 IPKLKQTAVIQADA
+231 IPKLKQTAIVQADA

-305 VILVSSTAG
+305 VVLVSSTAG
-314 IALYLWQQGAVGVG
+314 ISLYLWQQGAVGVG

-376 KPNAPALKVTNGNIV
+376 KPNAPVLKVTEGRIV

-401 ENGVAAIQTG
+401 EDDDTGLNTNKSSKRFNDINEDGIDYAAGTSY
-411 AKVDEVKTAATTL
+411 AK
-424 ETSRVR
+424 
-430 LLDDFHL
+430 LLDNFYL
-437 DIKAG
+437 DIKPG

-465 FDVDSGKI
+465 FDVDKGKVF
-473 YIDGQAI
+473 IDGQAI
-480 NEVTQE
+480 DEVTQE

-514 PDATDDEIIFATKQ
+514 PDATDEEIITAAKQ

-533 FIKELYD
+533 FIEGLYD
-540 DKGNTALDTQVG
+540 DKGNTGLDTQVG

-638 HNELLVLNGV
+638 HDELLALNGV
-648 YARLWHRQS
+648 YARLWQRQS

>member
-1 LVKYR
+1 
-6 AIPLIQVT
+6 
-14 AQDNVYLGVL
+14 
-24 LLPMNSLLRFFES
+24 MNALFRFFET
-37 RLSAFPDTPM
+37 RLPAFPDTPM
-47 PLPREGLIK
+47 PLPSPSDGMLK

-83 AMLFAWIGNL
+83 AMLFAWIGNI
-93 VDWLGTY
+93 VDWLGVY

-105 WAEKGDTMLLML
+105 WTEKGDMLLLML
-117 AVLII
+117 AVMIV
-122 SPFWI
+122 SPLWI
-127 ALSSLIHFQTLQG
+127 AFSSFIHFQTLQG

-174 MQTALAVRETVMTV
+174 MQTALAVRDTVMTV
-188 TDMFMYVTVYFIT
+188 TDMFMYVAVYFIT
-201 TSVILFNLD
+201 TGVILFNLD

-215 PFVVWFVL
+215 PFIAWFVL
-223 VGLTMWYF
+223 VWLAMWYF
-231 IPKLKQTAVIQADA
+231 IPKLKQTAIVQADA

-314 IALYLWQQGAVGVG
+314 ISLYLWQQGAIGVG

-342 LTRWIMWQ
+342 LTQWIMWQ

-376 KPNAPALKVTNGNIV
+376 KPNAPALTVTDGRIV

-401 ENGVAAIQTG
+401 EDDDTGLNTHKLVKHLDNVTEDGIDYAAGTSY
-411 AKVDEVKTAATTL
+411 AK
-424 ETSRVR
+424 
-430 LLDDFHL
+430 LLDNFYL
-437 DIKAG
+437 DIKPG

-465 FDVDSGKI
+465 FDVDKGKI

-480 NEVTQE
+480 DEVTQE

-514 PDATDDEIIFATKQ
+514 PDATDEEIITAAKQ

-533 FIKELYD
+533 FIEGLYD
-540 DKGNTALDTQVG
+540 DKGNTGLDTQVG

-619 AALDRLVVMDKGH
+619 AALDRLVVMDKGR
-632 IIEQGS
+632 IIEQGR
-638 HNELLVLNGV
+638 HDELLALNGV
-648 YARLWHRQS
+648 YARLWQRQS

-663 DS
+663 DN

>member
-1 LVKYR
+1 
-6 AIPLIQVT
+6 
-14 AQDNVYLGVL
+14 
-24 LLPMNSLLRFFES
+24 MNALFRFFEN

-47 PLPREGLIK
+47 PLPSPRDGLLK
-56 FLWACTKGLRGW
+56 FLWACTTGLRGW
-68 LLLFMIL
+68 LLLFVIL
-75 SAGIGIYE
+75 SAGIGVYE
-83 AMLFAWIGNL
+83 AMLFAWIGNI
-93 VDWLGTY
+93 VDWLGIY
-100 TPQNL
+100 TPAML
-105 WAEKGDTMLLML
+105 WAEKGDMLLLML
-117 AVLII
+117 AVMLA
-122 SPFWI
+122 SPVWI
-127 ALSSLIHFQTLQG
+127 ALTSFIHFQTLQG

-174 MQTALAVRETVMTV
+174 MQTALAVRDTVLTV
-188 TDMFMYVTVYFIT
+188 ADMFTYVTVYFIT

-223 VGLTMWYF
+223 VALAIWFF
-231 IPKLKQTAVIQADA
+231 IPRLKRTAIVQADA

-314 IALYLWQQGAVGVG
+314 IGLYLWQQGAVGVG

-376 KPNAPALKVTNGNIV
+376 APNAQELKVTDGHIV
-391 FDHVDFSYEG
+391 FDHVDFSYESESVTDIEG
-401 ENGVAAIQTG
+401 ERIDEIKPSSALT
-411 AKVDEVKTAATTL
+411 KSEVK
-424 ETSRVR
+424 
-430 LLDDFHL
+430 LLDNFYL
-437 DIKAG
+437 DIKPG
-442 EKIGLVGRSGAG
+442 EKIGLVGSSGAG

-473 YIDGQAI
+473 CIDGQAI
-480 NEVTQE
+480 DEVTQD
-486 SLRQQIGM
+486 SLRAQIGM

-514 PDATDDEIIFATKQ
+514 PDASDEEIIVATKQ

-533 FIKELYD
+533 FIKDLYD
-540 DKGNTALDTQVG
+540 DKGNTGLDTQVG

-619 AALDRLVVMDKGH
+619 AALDRLVVMDRGR

-638 HNELLVLNGV
+638 HEELLALNGV
-648 YARLWHRQS
+648 YAGLWQRQS
-657 GGFLGE
+657 GGFLGAE
-663 DS
+663 S

>member
-1 LVKYR
+1 
-6 AIPLIQVT
+6 
-14 AQDNVYLGVL
+14 
-24 LLPMNSLLRFFES
+24 MNALFRFFET
-37 RLSAFPDTPM
+37 RLPAFPETPM
-47 PLPREGLIK
+47 PLPSPRDGMLK
-56 FLWACTKGLRGW
+56 FMWACTKGLRGW

-83 AMLFAWIGNL
+83 AMLFAWIGNI
-93 VDWLGTY
+93 VDWLGVY

-105 WAEKGDTMLLML
+105 WAEKGDMLLLIL
-117 AVLII
+117 AVMIL
-122 SPFWI
+122 SPLWI
-127 ALSSLIHFQTLQG
+127 ALSSFIHFQTLQG

-174 MQTALAVRETVMTV
+174 MQTALAVRDTVMTV
-188 TDMFMYVTVYFIT
+188 TDMFMYVAVYFIT
-201 TSVILFNLD
+201 SGIILFNLD

-215 PFVVWFVL
+215 PFIVWFVL
-223 VGLTMWYF
+223 VWLAMWYF
-231 IPKLKQTAVIQADA
+231 IPKLKQTAIVQADA

-272 LGYAKNAMGQF
+272 LDYAKNAMGQF

-314 IALYLWQQGAVGVG
+314 IGIYLWQQSAVGVG

-376 KPNAPALKVTNGNIV
+376 KPNAAILKVSDGRIV

-401 ENGVAAIQTG
+401 EDDATGLNKHKSDKPLDITHEDAVIPAADSAAGTSY
-411 AKVDEVKTAATTL
+411 AK
-424 ETSRVR
+424 
-430 LLDDFHL
+430 LLDNFYL
-437 DIKAG
+437 DIKPG

-465 FDVDSGKI
+465 FDVDKGKI

-480 NEVTQE
+480 DEVTQE

-514 PDATDDEIIFATKQ
+514 PDATDEEIITAAKQ

-533 FIKELYD
+533 FIKDLYD
-540 DKGNTALDTQVG
+540 DKGNTGLDTQVG

-619 AALDRLVVMDKGH
+619 AALDRLVVMDKGR

-638 HNELLVLNGV
+638 HDELLALNGV
-648 YARLWHRQS
+648 YARLWQRQS

>member
-1 LVKYR
+1 
-6 AIPLIQVT
+6 
-14 AQDNVYLGVL
+14 
-24 LLPMNSLLRFFES
+24 MNALFRFFEN
-37 RLSAFPDTPM
+37 RLPAFPETPM
-47 PLPREGLIK
+47 MLPSPRDGLLK

-75 SAGIGIYE
+75 SAGIGVYE
-83 AMLFAWIGNL
+83 AVLFAWIGDIVN
-93 VDWLGTY
+93 WLGLY
-100 TPQNL
+100 TPQTL
-105 WAEKGDTMLLML
+105 WSEKGDMLLLML
-117 AVLII
+117 AVMVL
-122 SPFWI
+122 SPIWI
-127 ALSSLIHFQTLQG
+127 ALASFVHFQTING

-152 RMLGQSMQ
+152 HMLGQSMQ
-160 FYQDEFSGRVSAKV
+160 FYQDEFSGRISAKV
-174 MQTALAVRETVMTV
+174 MQTALAVRDTVMTV
-188 TDMFMYVTVYFIT
+188 TDMFTYVGVYFIT
-201 TSVILFNLD
+201 SGIILFNLD

-215 PFVVWFVL
+215 PFIIWFIL
-223 VGLTMWYF
+223 VGFNLRFF
-231 IPKLKQTAVIQADA
+231 IPKLKRTAIVQADA
-245 RALMTGRITDA
+245 RALMVGRVTDA

-283 LGTVHAQMR
+283 LETVHGQMR
-292 WVSYLEVSTHLIS
+292 WVSRLEVSTHVIS
-305 VILVSSTAG
+305 VVLIGSTAG
-314 IALYLWQQGAVGVG
+314 ISVYLWQQGAIGVG
-328 AIAAATAMALRLNG
+328 AVAAATAMALRLNG
-342 LTRWIMWQ
+342 ITHWIMWE
-350 TASLFESIGTV
+350 TARLFESIGTA
-361 QDGMRTLSAPQTIVD
+361 QDGMRTLSAPQTIIDV
-376 KPNAPALKVTNGNIV
+376 PNAPALKVTEGHIV
-391 FDHVDFSYEG
+391 FDHVDFSYESVQDGDAIEG
-401 ENGVAAIQTG
+401 EKISDVNI
-411 AKVDEVKTAATTL
+411 DESELSASPVK
-424 ETSRVR
+424 
-430 LLDDFHL
+430 LLDDFYL
-437 DIKAG
+437 NIKPG

-473 YIDGQAI
+473 CIDGQAI

-514 PDATDDEIIFATKQ
+514 PGASDAEIIHATKQ

-533 FIKELYD
+533 FIKDLHD
-540 DKGNTALDTQVG
+540 DKGNTGLDTQVG

-588 DSEIEFAITESLNDI
+588 DSEIEYAITESLNDI
-603 MTGKTVI
+603 MMGKTVI

-619 AALDRLVVMDKGH
+619 AALDRLVVMDKGR

-638 HNELLVLNGV
+638 HEELLELDGV
-648 YARLWHRQS
+648 YAGLWERQS
-657 GGFLGE
+657 GGFLGATE
-663 DS
+663 

>member
-1 LVKYR
+1 
-6 AIPLIQVT
+6 
-14 AQDNVYLGVL
+14 
-24 LLPMNSLLRFFES
+24 MNALFRFFET
-37 RLSAFPDTPM
+37 RLPAFPDTPM
-47 PLPREGLIK
+47 PLPSPSDGMLK

-83 AMLFAWIGNL
+83 AMLFAWIGNI
-93 VDWLGTY
+93 VDWLGVY

-105 WAEKGDTMLLML
+105 WTEKGDMLLMML
-117 AVLII
+117 AVMIV
-122 SPFWI
+122 SPLWI
-127 ALSSLIHFQTLQG
+127 ALSSFIHFQTLQG

-174 MQTALAVRETVMTV
+174 MQTALAVRDTVMTV
-188 TDMFMYVTVYFIT
+188 TDMFMYVAVYFIT
-201 TSVILFNLD
+201 TGVILFNLD

-215 PFVVWFVL
+215 PFIAWFVL
-223 VGLTMWYF
+223 VWLAMWYF
-231 IPKLKQTAVIQADA
+231 IPKLKQTAIVQADA

-305 VILVSSTAG
+305 VVLVSSTAG
-314 IALYLWQQGAVGVG
+314 ISLYLWQQGAVGVG

-376 KPNAPALKVTNGNIV
+376 KPNAPALKVTEGRIV

-401 ENGVAAIQTG
+401 EDNDTG
-411 AKVDEVKTAATTL
+411 LNTNTSGKRFDDGNNDVNSNDTDLANNTSYAK
-424 ETSRVR
+424 
-430 LLDDFHL
+430 LLDNFYL
-437 DIKAG
+437 DIKPG

-465 FDVDSGKI
+465 FDVDKGKV

-480 NEVTQE
+480 DEVTQE

-514 PDATDDEIIFATKQ
+514 PDATDEEIITAAKQ

-533 FIKELYD
+533 FIEGLYD
-540 DKGNTALDTQVG
+540 DKGNTGLDTQVG

-638 HNELLVLNGV
+638 HDELLALNGV
-648 YARLWHRQS
+648 YARLWQRQS